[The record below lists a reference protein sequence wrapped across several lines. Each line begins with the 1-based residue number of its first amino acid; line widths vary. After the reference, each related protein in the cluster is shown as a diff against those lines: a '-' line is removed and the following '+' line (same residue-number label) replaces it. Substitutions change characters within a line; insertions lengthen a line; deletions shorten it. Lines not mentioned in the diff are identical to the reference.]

1 MGHAGVYEWEIKA
14 GDDEDLTVEFAD
26 ITYDAGRVWKAQV
39 RTAAG
44 APDPALA
51 TLTSVGPAG
60 IVASNN
66 AGMQKLVLSLSAA
79 QTRAIADT
87 PRRCAVWDLQWVVG
101 GKTTTILEGPVTVK
115 QDVTV

>member
-1 MGHAGVYEWEIKA
+1 MGRAGVYEWKIRA
-14 GDDEDLTVEFAD
+14 GDDEDLTIEFVA
-26 ITYDAGRVWKAQV
+26 ITFDGARVWKAQV

-60 IVASNN
+60 IVASSN

-79 QTRAIADT
+79 QTRAIAAT

-101 GKTTTILEGPVTVK
+101 GKTTTILEGPVSVK